1 MPTGNCSI
9 EEFEARLQ
17 SRIAESAADAPRNS
31 GEIPQRSEI
40 ALSNIK
46 AEDLAIELGLWIPY
60 SEVLKLGMP
69 FPSGIENE
77 VYFDETSH
85 TVVKINN
92 LITSQSISRLFR
104 RLLMHNA
111 IFPQTKYE
119 LVGFT
124 GFGNGSV
131 YPILRQDYVTN
142 ATYATHGE
150 ILDYMEAL
158 GFTLCG
164 DAEFS
169 NGKIRIKDLRPRNVL
184 KNTQGSIFVVDADFE
199 VLTNND

>member
-77 VYFDETSH
+77 VYFYETSH

-111 IFPQTKYE
+111 IFPQTKYVVSAARRMKCKPKSKV
-119 LVGFT
+119 LI
-124 GFGNGSV
+124 SD
-131 YPILRQDYVTN
+131 ISRQK
-142 ATYATHGE
+142 
-150 ILDYMEAL
+150 AL
-158 GFTLCG
+158 ITRSFYNL
-164 DAEFS
+164 
-169 NGKIRIKDLRPRNVL
+169 
-184 KNTQGSIFVVDADFE
+184 
-199 VLTNND
+199 